1 MGLGRTR
8 LSIRSDSA
16 FHLGKWPKT
25 RIFRNF
31 ELRRIRKAFCPASP
45 KIILGLGLG
54 LTCRFQQPPANR
66 HWCFSAPKTTGDRAP
81 EPQRGVGGG
90 GRRLCGGGPSAG
102 VAGSPLGRPAA
113 ADRAAAAPAARNR
126 HGLIGGRVSA
136 AFGHKPAGAAAAA
149 GRRQQGARQPAR
161 PGPWDPGRLRAA
173 RRARR
178 RPARARPAG
187 PNMRLR
193 DLAAPQRPDSR
204 VSWGASR
211 RQGAAGPDPGRQN
224 PRPAP
229 AGRPDRRAGG
239 PGGGAARAA
248 ANRHGSESVLMGGA
262 GEAQLARS

>member
-1 MGLGRTR
+1 MGLGRIG
-8 LSIRSDSA
+8 LSIRAHSA

-31 ELRRIRKAFCPASP
+31 ELRRIRKASCPASP
-45 KIILGLGLG
+45 KIILRLGLG
-54 LTCRFQQPPANR
+54 LICRFQPPAFT
-66 HWCFSAPKTTGDRAP
+66 HWCFSAPKTAGDRAP
-81 EPQRGVGGG
+81 EPHRGAGGG
-90 GRRLCGGGPSAG
+90 GRRLCGGGPPAG

-113 ADRAAAAPAARNR
+113 ADRAAAAPAARNT

-187 PNMRLR
+187 PNTRLR
-193 DLAAPQRPDSR
+193 AQAAPGFGSQLGRQPATGGS
-204 VSWGASR
+204 GAESQPSESPADPRGPAGPAGGRGERRGGPAGPGIGR
-211 RQGAAGPDPGRQN
+211 RQ
-224 PRPAP
+224 
-229 AGRPDRRAGG
+229 
-239 PGGGAARAA
+239 
-248 ANRHGSESVLMGGA
+248 ES
-262 GEAQLARS
+262 